1 MKKSVNLHQQKY
13 ASRMIEKNINID
25 HDTLPEFYG
34 SESKNAERIKQLF
47 PRLKIIIRG
56 DEVKFSGEAQEVA
69 FFETFINNIND
80 HLYRYNNLELK
91 DIDLIFQEK
100 ANFGDKSDSVI
111 IYGVSGKP
119 IMPRSENQKKLVD
132 KFKQNDLI
140 FAIGPAGTGKTYL
153 AISLAVRAL
162 KNNEV
167 RRIVL
172 SRPAVEAGENL
183 GFLPGDLKNKLDPYL
198 QALYDALLDILP
210 GIKLNK
216 LMEQG
221 IIQIAPLAYM
231 RGRTLSDAVVIL
243 DEAQN
248 STITQL
254 KMFLTRMGEN
264 SKFIVTGDITQ
275 IDLPNKSN
283 SGLVKA
289 CQLLKDIKGIEFIY
303 FSKED
308 IVRHP
313 LVTPIVEAF
322 EKENGESYSN
332 SPSLFR

>member
-1 MKKSVNLHQQKY
+1 MT
-13 ASRMIEKNINID
+13 EKNINID
-25 HDTLPEFYG
+25 PDTLPEFYG
-34 SESKNAERIKQLF
+34 SESKNIERIKQFF
-47 PRLKIIIRG
+47 PKLKILIRG
-56 DEVKFSGEAQEVA
+56 DEVKVSGEAQEVS
-69 FFETFINNIND
+69 FFETFITNINE
-80 HLYRYNNLELK
+80 HLFRFNKLEIK
-91 DIDLIFQEK
+91 DIELIFQEK
-100 ANFGDKSDSVI
+100 AIINDKSDSVI
-111 IYGVSGKP
+111 IYGVNGKAIVP
-119 IMPRSENQKKLVD
+119 KSENQKRLVD
-132 KFKQNDLI
+132 TYRKNDLV

-210 GIKLNK
+210 GVKLNK
-216 LMEQG
+216 LLEQG
-221 IIQIAPLAYM
+221 TIQIAPLAYM
-231 RGRTLSDAVVIL
+231 RGRTLNDAVVIL

-248 STITQL
+248 TTISQL

-264 SKFIVTGDITQ
+264 SKFLVTGDITQ
-275 IDLPNKSN
+275 IDLPNRIN
-283 SGLVKA
+283 SGLIKA
-289 CQLLKDIKGIEFIY
+289 AQILKGIPGIDFIY

-322 EKENGESYSN
+322 EKDLENHN
-332 SPSLFR
+332 